1 MSKFLPKILKNLTM
15 RGRPP
20 DTITRRHLYLAP
32 PFLVGDYEP
41 VAVKAHRSGKLGEK
55 VDLARAELENCTA
68 CPRNC
73 KVNRMEDKRG
83 ACNTGR

>member
-1 MSKFLPKILKNLTM
+1 MNKLLPNMVKTLVV

-20 DTITRRHLYLAP
+20 DTGRRQLYLAP

-41 VAVKAHRSGKLGEK
+41 VAVKAHREGRLTEK
-55 VDLARAELENCTA
+55 VGQARAELENCTA